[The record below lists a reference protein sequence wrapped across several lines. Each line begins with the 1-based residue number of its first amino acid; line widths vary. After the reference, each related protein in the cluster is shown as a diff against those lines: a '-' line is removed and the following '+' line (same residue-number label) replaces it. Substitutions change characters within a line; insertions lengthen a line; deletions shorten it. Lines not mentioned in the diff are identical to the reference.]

1 MAPRKR
7 RIVMAK
13 AVNDAADPSVCQN
26 NNKGE
31 IVSWTSSTSN
41 DIREQQEH
49 AMEIVISVH

>member
-1 MAPRKR
+1 
-7 RIVMAK
+7 MAK